1 MDVTERLQ
9 AAIARAKTASE
20 IDMLEAALKNG
31 TIVEVLDRL
40 EGKGVSAPAV
50 AVAAVAVAAAS
61 ASAAAAGGGEGGGG
75 GDSDMEE

>member
-40 EGKGVSAPAV
+40 EGKGVAAPAV
-50 AVAAVAVAAAS
+50 AAVT
-61 ASAAAAGGGEGGGG
+61 AAAAGGGGEGGGG